1 MAMSSQPLTEYSYQ
15 AKWWREYG
23 HNRVKCTLCPRYC
36 IIPSG
41 SHGFCYVRQNEGG
54 ILYSSAYGRSTG
66 FAVDPIEKKPLYH
79 FLPGSQVLSFG
90 TIGCNLGCKFCQ
102 NWHISKLHNEKYMSK
117 TYSPGD
123 IINMANKKDC
133 QGIAYTYNE
142 PIIFSEWIIDIT
154 FQARKA
160 GLKNV
165 LVTNGYIT
173 PEARKDIFQYID
185 AVNVDLK
192 SFSDTFYKK
201 LTLSQIGPVLDTL
214 RWLVHESNVWVE
226 ITNLLI
232 PEENDSTIEIDRLTR
247 FIVEKL
253 SSKIPLHFSAFHP
266 DFKMLDKSI
275 TPLLTLKKAYSI
287 AKDNGIEYVYLGN
300 TPISDYNNTYCLQC
314 KQLIIDRSHYM
325 KIKSS
330 MNDNI
335 CPFCEHS
342 IPGKYNRIEVK
353 AADEL

>member
-1 MAMSSQPLTEYSYQ
+1 MVVSSQPLTEHSYQ

-23 HNRVKCTLCPRYC
+23 QNRVKCTLCPRYC

-41 SHGFCYVRQNEGG
+41 SHGFCYVRKNEGG
-54 ILYSSAYGRSTG
+54 ILYSSAYGKSTG

-102 NWHISKLHNEKYMSK
+102 NWHLSKLHNEKYMGK

-142 PIIFSEWIIDIT
+142 PIIFSEWIVDIT
-154 FQARKA
+154 SQARKA

-173 PEARKDIFQYID
+173 TEARKDIFQSLD

-214 RWLVHESNVWVE
+214 RWLVHESNVCVE

-232 PEENDSTIEIDRLTR
+232 PDENDSTIEIDRLTR
-247 FIVEKL
+247 FIVEEL

-266 DFKMLDKSI
+266 DFKMLDKPV

-300 TPISDYNNTYCLQC
+300 TPISDYNNTYCSQC

-353 AADEL
+353 ATDKL

>member
-1 MAMSSQPLTEYSYQ
+1 MAMSSQPLTEHSYQ

-23 HNRVKCTLCPRYC
+23 QNRVKCTLCPRYC

-41 SHGFCYVRQNEGG
+41 SHGFCYVRQNEDG
-54 ILYSSAYGRSTG
+54 ILYSSAYGKSTG

-90 TIGCNLGCKFCQ
+90 TMGCNVGCKFCQ
-102 NWHISKLHNEKYMSK
+102 NWHISKLHNEKYMDK

-142 PIIFSEWIIDIT
+142 PIIFGEWIIDIT
-154 FQARKA
+154 SQARKA

-185 AVNVDLK
+185 AANVDLK

-214 RWLVHESNVWVE
+214 RWLVHESDVWVE

-232 PEENDSTIEIDRLTR
+232 PEENDSTIEINRLTK
-247 FIVEKL
+247 FIVEEL

-266 DFKMLDKSI
+266 DFKMLDKPS
-275 TPLLTLKKAYSI
+275 TKLLTLKMAYTI
-287 AKDNGIEYVYLGN
+287 AKDNGISFVYLGN
-300 TPISDYNNTYCLQC
+300 IPVSEYKNTYCPRC
-314 KQLIIDRSHYM
+314 KQLIIDRSRYM
-325 KIKSS
+325 KAKSNI
-330 MNDNI
+330 NDNK
-335 CPFCEHS
+335 CPFCGHS
-342 IPGKYNRIEVK
+342 IPGNYNRIEVK
-353 AADEL
+353 TADEL